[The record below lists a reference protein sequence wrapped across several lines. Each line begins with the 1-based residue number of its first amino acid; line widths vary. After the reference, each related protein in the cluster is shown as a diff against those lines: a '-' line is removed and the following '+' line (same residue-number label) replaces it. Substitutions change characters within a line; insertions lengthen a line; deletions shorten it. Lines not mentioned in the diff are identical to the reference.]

1 MSINEIEA
9 KLCLIFKLKLSKLSL
24 NKFMQNP
31 IQKMKVKKSI
41 QFEEAI
47 KSINDDQKQRPIT

>member
-24 NKFMQNP
+24 KKFMQNP

-41 QFEEAI
+41 QFDEAI